1 MFRGVRRH
9 QRRLYDQIANLLFSF
24 YNTRMLSNRN
34 PLILALIVSI
44 YLMSGCSGRPAPGS
58 NNAASN
64 ADAQNANRAVEPGM
78 EGAKDN
84 AEELGTLV
92 RMPYEPEDLA
102 WKEYS
107 TPQGRRLLA
116 VFQLTDEDS
125 RKLIEAASK
134 ARPGSSVS
142 IASEKWFP
150 KELVTQNEMSG
161 DTGIQAT
168 SYAADEFLQPPFS
181 EGTVSRVDNTNF
193 FVLEAFAR

>member
-1 MFRGVRRH
+1 
-9 QRRLYDQIANLLFSF
+9 
-24 YNTRMLSNRN
+24 MLSNRT

-44 YLMSGCSGRPAPGS
+44 YLLGGCSGRQSPVANG
-58 NNAASN
+58 AAS
-64 ADAQNANRAVEPGM
+64 DANQQNSNRAVEPGM

-92 RMPYEPEDLA
+92 RVPYEPEDLA

-116 VFQLTDEDS
+116 VFQLTDEDA
-125 RKLIEAASK
+125 RKLMDAASK
-134 ARPGSSVS
+134 VRQGSAVS
-142 IASEKWFP
+142 ITSEKWFP

-161 DTGIQAT
+161 DSGIQAT

-181 EGTVSRVDNTNF
+181 EGSVSRVDNTNF
-193 FVLEAFAR
+193 FVLEAFAK